1 MKLGSRPILSQKEQI
16 LGCFLAPIVVRSA
29 NCARRLR
36 FNGREF
42 DLKGHKIAS
51 IFVAMEPRSS
61 RGKSVRKSGARPPQP
76 RAVSAQDLAKLKGL
90 AGLSLRKLESLR
102 ARMRIRQ
109 FSKRSIIYK
118 EGDADDAVYILLLG
132 IARLVFVNRKG
143 ERNLLE
149 VLGPGDVIEIPSLLP
164 DVHHKLTCEA
174 FMDCQIGLISPTA
187 LVEGVVGIPFREF
200 SEALN
205 LTVGRWWAL
214 LERHSNF
221 LSQTVRE
228 KIMLALFDLGRKFGQ
243 RDDHAMI
250 VDLGLS
256 GQDIADLVESSRPKV
271 SECLKQ
277 LVAEGVV
284 KRDHRRFIIDAVKIQ
299 VSLRS

>member
-1 MKLGSRPILSQKEQI
+1 
-16 LGCFLAPIVVRSA
+16 
-29 NCARRLR
+29 
-36 FNGREF
+36 
-42 DLKGHKIAS
+42 
-51 IFVAMEPRSS
+51 MEPRSS
-61 RGKSVRKSGARPPQP
+61 RGKSVRQSGARPPQP

-90 AGLSLRKLESLR
+90 AGLSQRKLEALR

-109 FSKRSIIYK
+109 FSRRSIVYK
-118 EGDADDAVYILLLG
+118 EGESDDAVYILLSG

-164 DVHHKLTCEA
+164 DIHHKLTCEA
-174 FMDCQIGLISPTA
+174 FTDCQIGLISPTA
-187 LVEGVVGIPFREF
+187 LVEGIVGIPFREF

-256 GQDIADLVESSRPKV
+256 GKDIADLVESSRPKV

-284 KRDHRRFIIDAVKIQ
+284 TRDHRRFIIDSVKIQ
-299 VSLRS
+299 ANLRS

>member
-1 MKLGSRPILSQKEQI
+1 
-16 LGCFLAPIVVRSA
+16 
-29 NCARRLR
+29 
-36 FNGREF
+36 
-42 DLKGHKIAS
+42 
-51 IFVAMEPRSS
+51 
-61 RGKSVRKSGARPPQP
+61 
-76 RAVSAQDLAKLKGL
+76 
-90 AGLSLRKLESLR
+90 
-102 ARMRIRQ
+102 MRIRQ
-109 FSKRSIIYK
+109 FSKRTIVYK
-118 EGDADDAVYILLLG
+118 EGESDDAIYILVSG
-132 IARLVFVNRKG
+132 IARLMCLNRKG
-143 ERNLLE
+143 QRNLLE
-149 VLGPGDVIEIPSLLP
+149 VLGPGDVIQIPSLLP
-164 DVHHKLTCEA
+164 DIHHKLSCET
-174 FMDCQIGLISPTA
+174 FTDCKIGLITPA
-187 LVEGVVGIPFREF
+187 AMVEGIVGIPFREF

-284 KRDHRRFIIDAVKIQ
+284 TREHRRFIIDAVKIQ
-299 VSLRS
+299 ASLRS

>member
-1 MKLGSRPILSQKEQI
+1 M
-16 LGCFLAPIVVRSA
+16 A
-29 NCARRLR
+29 
-36 FNGREF
+36 
-42 DLKGHKIAS
+42 
-51 IFVAMEPRSS
+51 PRSS
-61 RGKSVRKSGARPPQP
+61 LGKSVRQSGARPPQP

-90 AGLSLRKLESLR
+90 AGLSLRKLEALR

-109 FSKRSIIYK
+109 FSKRSIVYK
-118 EGDADDAVYILLLG
+118 EGEADDAVYILLSG
-132 IARLVFVNRKG
+132 IARLVFVNRKR

-164 DVHHKLTCEA
+164 DIHHKLTCEA
-174 FMDCQIGLISPTA
+174 FTDCQIGLISPTA
-187 LVEGVVGIPFREF
+187 LVEGIVGIPFREF
-200 SEALN
+200 NEALN

-221 LSQTVRE
+221 LNQTVRE

-243 RDDHAMI
+243 PDDHAMI

-284 KRDHRRFIIDAVKIQ
+284 KREHRRFIIDPAKIQ
-299 VSLRS
+299 ASLRS

>member
-1 MKLGSRPILSQKEQI
+1 MT
-16 LGCFLAPIVVRSA
+16 
-29 NCARRLR
+29 
-36 FNGREF
+36 
-42 DLKGHKIAS
+42 
-51 IFVAMEPRSS
+51 PRSS
-61 RGKSVRKSGARPPQP
+61 PGKSIRHSGARPPQP

-90 AGLSLRKLESLR
+90 AGLSLRKLEALR

-109 FSKRSIIYK
+109 FSRRSIVYK
-118 EGDADDAVYILLLG
+118 EGESDDAVYILLSG

-164 DVHHKLTCEA
+164 DIHHKLTCEA
-174 FMDCQIGLISPTA
+174 FTDCQIGLISPTA
-187 LVEGVVGIPFREF
+187 LVEGIVGIPFREF

-228 KIMLALFDLGRKFGQ
+228 KIMLAFLDLGRKFGQ
-243 RDDHAMI
+243 PDDHAMI
-250 VDLGLS
+250 IDLGLS
-256 GQDIADLVESSRPKV
+256 GQDIADLVECSRPKV
-271 SECLKQ
+271 SECLKK
-277 LVAEGVV
+277 LIAEGVV
-284 KRDHRRFIIDAVKIQ
+284 KREHRRFVVDPAKIQ
-299 VSLRS
+299 ASLRS